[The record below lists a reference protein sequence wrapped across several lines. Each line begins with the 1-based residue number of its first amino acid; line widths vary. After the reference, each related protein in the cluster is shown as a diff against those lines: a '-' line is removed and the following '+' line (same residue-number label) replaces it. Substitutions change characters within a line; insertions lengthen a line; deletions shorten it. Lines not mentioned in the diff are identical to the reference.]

1 MPVAIGIATKVVEGI
16 RIIVTDGMLVTPASS
31 SEIAED
37 AALGRAEFWA
47 KDDNANEA
55 CGKIVAWVEAAKIED
70 TSDIALLGTSLF
82 EAISDDRS
90 DPISPL
96 GTCTAAV
103 GVETPGR
110 FPILVTPPSNA
121 DTAEDAS
128 PGRTEFCAKDD
139 NNDEACGKMVA

>member
-1 MPVAIGIATKVVEGI
+1 M
-16 RIIVTDGMLVTPASS
+16 
-31 SEIAED
+31 
-37 AALGRAEFWA
+37 
-47 KDDNANEA
+47 
-55 CGKIVAWVEAAKIED
+55 EAAKIED

-82 EAISDDRS
+82 EATSDDRR

-110 FPILVTPPSNA
+110 FPILVTSPSSA

-128 PGRTEFCAKDD
+128 LGKTEFCAKDD